1 MEPNWQ
7 PGPEMLALMEAL
19 ANESG
24 DVFRMKRRDYLY
36 LTAELQLHH
45 IILSAIAERTV
56 RDQAGRIRC
65 SELSRYTG
73 DEYTKNLRWEQKGY
87 CP

>member
-24 DVFRMKRRDYLY
+24 DVFRRKRRDYLY
-36 LTAELQLHH
+36 LTAGLQLHH
-45 IILSAIAERTV
+45 TGPLDWAQIPSAF
-56 RDQAGRIRC
+56 IRY
-65 SELSRYTG
+65 YTISHRR
-73 DEYTKNLRWEQKGY
+73 KNGS
-87 CP
+87 